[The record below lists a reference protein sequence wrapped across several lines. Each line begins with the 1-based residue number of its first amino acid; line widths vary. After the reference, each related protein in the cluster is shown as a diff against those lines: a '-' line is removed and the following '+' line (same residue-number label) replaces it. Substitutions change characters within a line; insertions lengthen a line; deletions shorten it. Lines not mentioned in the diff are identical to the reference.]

1 MRFVLRAIL
10 YLVVVAV
17 VGLVGYAI
25 FSELPAPQHEVV
37 LPIEAK

>member
-10 YLVVVAV
+10 FLIVVAA
-17 VGLVGYAI
+17 VGLIGYAI

-37 LPIEAK
+37 LPVEQK